1 MSWKVEIIRAFFVA
15 FGAFEVIA
23 NVSYLRKEN
32 GLVLARKQHRELPDS
47 ITDLQIKTKTICMF
61 VFGCLLLFVGMF
73 SYITHSYNELL
84 FVGVL
89 GLYMIYA
96 FIEFAYYK
104 FYRTFG
110 AFVLS
115 LVLLLVVFFL

>member
-1 MSWKVEIIRAFFVA
+1 MSWKIEIVRAFFVA

-32 GLVLARKQHRELPDS
+32 GLVLARKQHRELPNS

-61 VFGCLLLFVGMF
+61 MFGCLLLFVGMF

-84 FVGVL
+84 FLGVL

-96 FIEFAYYK
+96 FIEFVYYK

-115 LVLLLVVFFL
+115 LVLLLVMVFL